1 MKQTIP
7 LGNSDITINRM
18 GLGCMGMSDFYGPS
32 DDTTSIETLHAA
44 LDLGVDF
51 FDTADMYGV
60 GRNEQLLGKAFAGKW
75 DQLTIATK
83 FAVVRDDD
91 GTRMG
96 ICGKPEYVK
105 DSCEKSLQRL
115 GVDTIDLYYMHRLD
129 PDTPIE
135 DTVGAMA
142 ELVKEGKVRYLG
154 VSEVDADQ
162 LRRAH
167 AVHPIS
173 ALQTEFSLWT
183 RDPFGAVIDT
193 CRELGITY
201 VAYSPLGRGFLTG
214 KLTRDALDSNDWRL
228 MGPRFQEEAIAKNQ
242 VFVDIVSKMAEA
254 KGITPAQ
261 VALAWV
267 LQSDPTLVTIPGTR
281 KIIRLKENL
290 GALDVVLSEDELAE
304 IRTNLPLTTAG
315 DRY

>member
-83 FAVVRDDD
+83 FAVVRDND

-96 ICGKPEYVK
+96 VCGKPEYVK

-135 DTVGAMA
+135 DTVGAMS
-142 ELVKEGKVRYLG
+142 ELVTEGKVRYLG

-183 RDPFGAVIDT
+183 REPFDAVIDT
-193 CRELGITY
+193 CRELGTTY

-214 KLTRDALDSNDWRL
+214 KLTRESLDSNDWRL
-228 MGPRFQEEAIAKNQ
+228 MGPRFQEETIAKNQ
-242 VFVDIVSKMAEA
+242 VFLDIVGKMAEA
-254 KGITPAQ
+254 KGITSAQ

-267 LQSDPTLVTIPGTR
+267 LQSDPALATIPGTR
-281 KIIRLKENL
+281 KISRLKENL
-290 GALDVVLSEDELAE
+290 GALEIVFSEDELAE
-304 IRTNLPLTTAG
+304 IQTKLPPTTAG
-315 DRY
+315 ARY